1 MPVRTFKKG
10 TLYRGLFYT
19 LRETFTVRGSKRRG
33 LRIMASPTC
42 RVIVVVVVVEARY
55 SHIVFD

>member
-10 TLYRGLFYT
+10 TLYRGPFYT
-19 LRETFTVRGSKRRG
+19 LRETFTVRESRRRG
-33 LRIMASPTC
+33 LRITASPTC

>member
-33 LRIMASPTC
+33 LGIMAPPAC
-42 RVIVVVVVVEARY
+42 RVIIVVVVEARY
-55 SHIVFD
+55 SHIVFV